1 MNSRQ
6 YERQQLDHL
15 QQVLDA
21 IGIKE
26 YKNCVLSAD
35 RTEYEITL
43 TNGRV
48 VTVLSGFD
56 YLEKHTK
63 SVALGQSSNA
73 I

>member
-21 IGIKE
+21 VGIKE
-26 YKNCVLSAD
+26 YQRCVLSAD

-43 TNGRV
+43 PNGRV
-48 VTVLSGFD
+48 MTVPSGFD
-56 YLEKHTK
+56 YFED
-63 SVALGQSSNA
+63 
-73 I
+73 

>member
-21 IGIKE
+21 VGIKE

-43 TNGRV
+43 PDDKV
-48 VTVLSGFD
+48 MIVPSGFEYFED
-56 YLEKHTK
+56 
-63 SVALGQSSNA
+63 
-73 I
+73 

>member
-1 MNSRQ
+1 VYSRQ

-21 IGIKE
+21 VGIKE

-43 TNGRV
+43 PNGEV
-48 VTVLSGFD
+48 MIVPSGFEYFED
-56 YLEKHTK
+56 
-63 SVALGQSSNA
+63 
-73 I
+73 

>member
-1 MNSRQ
+1 MYSRQ

-21 IGIKE
+21 VGIKE

-43 TNGRV
+43 PDGEIKIV
-48 VTVLSGFD
+48 PSGFEYFED
-56 YLEKHTK
+56 
-63 SVALGQSSNA
+63 
-73 I
+73 

>member
-1 MNSRQ
+1 MYSRQ

-21 IGIKE
+21 VGIKE

-43 TNGRV
+43 PDGEV
-48 VTVLSGFD
+48 MIVPSGFEYFED
-56 YLEKHTK
+56 
-63 SVALGQSSNA
+63 
-73 I
+73 

>member
-21 IGIKE
+21 VGIKE
-26 YKNCVLSAD
+26 YQRCVLSAD

-43 TNGRV
+43 PNGRV
-48 VTVLSGFD
+48 MTVPSGFEYFED
-56 YLEKHTK
+56 
-63 SVALGQSSNA
+63 
-73 I
+73 

>member
-21 IGIKE
+21 VGIKE

-43 TNGRV
+43 PNGAV
-48 VTVLSGFD
+48 MIVPSGFD
-56 YLEKHTK
+56 YFED
-63 SVALGQSSNA
+63 
-73 I
+73 

>member
-6 YERQQLDHL
+6 YERQQREHL
-15 QQVLDA
+15 QMVLDA

-43 TNGRV
+43 ANGRV
-48 VTVLSGFD
+48 MTVPSGFD
-56 YLEKHTK
+56 YFED
-63 SVALGQSSNA
+63 
-73 I
+73 

>member
-21 IGIKE
+21 VGIKE

-43 TNGRV
+43 PDGEV
-48 VTVLSGFD
+48 MIVPSGFEYFED
-56 YLEKHTK
+56 
-63 SVALGQSSNA
+63 
-73 I
+73 

>member
-6 YERQQLDHL
+6 YERQQLAHL

-21 IGIKE
+21 VDIKE

-43 TNGRV
+43 PNGEV
-48 VTVLSGFD
+48 MIVPSGFEYFED
-56 YLEKHTK
+56 
-63 SVALGQSSNA
+63 
-73 I
+73 

>member
-1 MNSRQ
+1 MYSRQ

-21 IGIKE
+21 VGIKE

-43 TNGRV
+43 PNGEV
-48 VTVLSGFD
+48 MIVPSGFEYFED
-56 YLEKHTK
+56 
-63 SVALGQSSNA
+63 
-73 I
+73 

>member
-21 IGIKE
+21 VGIKE
-26 YKNCVLSAD
+26 YQRCVLSAD

-43 TNGRV
+43 HNGRV
-48 VTVLSGFD
+48 MTVPSGFD
-56 YLEKHTK
+56 YFED
-63 SVALGQSSNA
+63 
-73 I
+73 